1 MVGNFL
7 LLLMFSLPTLVLV
20 WAFPTILFLMFLTI
34 IAPFF
39 YYFPS
44 FLAAVNMVG
53 LLVVDLGNCLFSR
66 NALRLLLE
74 LLVFMPLFLEL
85 FDVSRR
91 VFLMELVMEAD
102 PMDMSALFLVE
113 DKVDFL
119 TLLLYWEVDMGLRS
133 L

>member
-1 MVGNFL
+1 
-7 LLLMFSLPTLVLV
+7 
-20 WAFPTILFLMFLTI
+20 
-34 IAPFF
+34 
-39 YYFPS
+39 
-44 FLAAVNMVG
+44 MVG